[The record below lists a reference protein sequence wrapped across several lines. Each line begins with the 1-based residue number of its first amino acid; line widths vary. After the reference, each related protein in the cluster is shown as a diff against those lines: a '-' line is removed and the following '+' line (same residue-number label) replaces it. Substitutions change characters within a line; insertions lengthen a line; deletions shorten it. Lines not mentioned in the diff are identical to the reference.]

1 MPSRSTLPLAAVASA
16 ALALPAATA
25 AGAPGAPAAPG
36 AGPLAPDLP
45 GPHATVAAQMR
56 AAARPPLVDRV
67 VRLARLRARLDGHRL
82 RPGYHHAVATWAP
95 RRLRGERH
103 ALRRDIRRLRAEHR
117 RGRAAT
123 AGGGPA
129 GGGSVASAGLQA
141 IAACESG
148 GNPSAVDATGTY
160 RGKYQFDVQTWRAV
174 GGTGDPAAAPE
185 AEQDRRAA
193 ALLARAGANPWPV
206 CGG

>member
-1 MPSRSTLPLAAVASA
+1 MPSRSSLSLAAVASA
-16 ALALPAATA
+16 AIALPAATA
-25 AGAPGAPAAPG
+25 VAAPGAPAVPAP
-36 AGPLAPDLP
+36 GPLAPDLP

-56 AAARPPLVDRV
+56 AAARPALVDRV
-67 VRLARLRARLDGHRL
+67 VRLARTRARLDGHRL
-82 RPGYHHAVATWAP
+82 RPGYRDHVATWSP
-95 RRLRGERH
+95 QRLRGERRD
-103 ALRRDIRRLRAEHR
+103 LRRDVRRLRDEHR
-117 RGRAAT
+117 RERAT
-123 AGGGPA
+123 TGA

-148 GNPSAVDATGTY
+148 GNPAAVDATGTY
-160 RGKYQFDVQTWRAV
+160 RGKYQFDLQTWRSV

-193 ALLARAGANPWPV
+193 ALLARAGTNPWPV